1 MKNIVLGKSITPRD
15 TTSINLYLKE
25 ISKEKLITPEDE
37 VKLAI
42 RIKAGD
48 RNAVNELVLAN
59 TRFVVSVAKQYQGR
73 GLSLEDLIA
82 EGNIGLIKAA
92 EKFDETKGIK
102 FISYAVWWIKQSIIR
117 AIYYTADDVRLPTS
131 QIEPIS
137 KLSKLIAE
145 FEQNNGRR
153 PSDAELS
160 ELSGLEEDQVRK
172 VLSVSNKAISIDA
185 PSIDESEDCT
195 VGDCIE
201 NMNATRPDDETN
213 NTLVSD
219 GINNVL
225 KELNNRDHD
234 IICMIYGLKDCNEM
248 SYDEIAKKF
257 ALSGERIRQLHHQ
270 IINTL
275 KTSYG
280 NQLKALL

>member
-48 RNAVNELVLAN
+48 RSAVNELVLAN

-172 VLSVSNKAISIDA
+172 VLSVSNKAISIICSSVKFLIIAGIFVFPAKIDA
-185 PSIDESEDCT
+185 RYLLSP
-195 VGDCIE
+195 
-201 NMNATRPDDETN
+201 A
-213 NTLVSD
+213 
-219 GINNVL
+219 
-225 KELNNRDHD
+225 
-234 IICMIYGLKDCNEM
+234 II
-248 SYDEIAKKF
+248 S
-257 ALSGERIRQLHHQ
+257 
-270 IINTL
+270 
-275 KTSYG
+275 
-280 NQLKALL
+280 